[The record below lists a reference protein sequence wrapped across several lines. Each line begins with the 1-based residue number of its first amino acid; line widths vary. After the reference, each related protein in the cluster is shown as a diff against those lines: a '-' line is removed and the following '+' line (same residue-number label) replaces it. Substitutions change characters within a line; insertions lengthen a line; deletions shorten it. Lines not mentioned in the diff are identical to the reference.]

1 MSDEKPKRRQFL
13 EGDVLDAFDGGNI
26 ARSSPTSIVVVAG
39 PARCGKT
46 TLVGGLYELFH
57 RGPFGGY
64 LFAGSRTLP
73 GFEQRCHLARIA
85 SGRDTPDTE
94 RTARSEGK
102 DLLHLRLAEEKSGEF
117 RNVLFSDIY
126 GEAFRR
132 AADVAEDCQKFT
144 VLKRACHVAVL
155 VDGEKVAD
163 RAARQSAFASADS
176 LIGQC
181 LDCGMFNAESSVQ
194 VVITKWDVLAGN
206 VGDESFADGKL
217 RWLDSRYAQRVG
229 RLTSH
234 KVSIRPPGGVAIEPG
249 HGMADL
255 ITMWAQVRW
264 PRLPSPGPRPRPYYF
279 TEFDRSAAPLREGE
293 LGGQPGG

>member
-1 MSDEKPKRRQFL
+1 MAEEKRMMRRFL
-13 EGDVLDAFDGGNI
+13 EGDVLNAADGGKI
-26 ARSSPTSIVVVAG
+26 TKGSPTSIVTVAG

-57 RGPFGGY
+57 RGPFGGF
-64 LFAGSRTLP
+64 LFAGSQTLP

-102 DLLHLRLAEEKSGEF
+102 DLLHLRLAEEDGGAF
-117 RNVLFSDIY
+117 CNILFSDIY

-132 AADVAEDCQKFT
+132 AADVAEECQKFT

-155 VDGEKVAD
+155 VDGEKVSI
-163 RAARQSAFASADS
+163 RSERQSTFTSADS

-181 LDCGMFNAESSVQ
+181 LDCKMFNNESSVQ
-194 VVITKWDVLAGN
+194 VVVTKWDMLAGN
-206 VGDESFADGKL
+206 AGNESFVENKIK
-217 RWLDSRYAQRVG
+217 WLENRYSSRVG
-229 RLTSH
+229 KLTSH
-234 KVSIRPPGGVAIEPG
+234 KVSIRPRTGGVISPG

-255 ITMWAQVRW
+255 LAIWTRVRW
-264 PRLPSPGPRPRPYYF
+264 PGRLAPCAQPSHHYC
-279 TEFDRSAAPLREGE
+279 TEFDRSAAPLRGTA
-293 LGGQPGG
+293 LGGRIGG

>member
-1 MSDEKPKRRQFL
+1 MPEDKPKRRRFL
-13 EGDVLDAFDGGNI
+13 EGDVLNAFDGGNI
-26 ARSSPTSIVVVAG
+26 ARGSLTSIVVVAG

-85 SGRDTPDTE
+85 SGLETPDTE
-94 RTARSEGK
+94 RTMRSEGK
-102 DLLHLRLAEEKSGEF
+102 DLLHLRLAEREGGEF
-117 RNVLFSDIY
+117 RNILFSDIY

-155 VDGEKVAD
+155 VDGAKVAD
-163 RAARQSAFASADS
+163 RAERQAAFASADS
-176 LIGQC
+176 LVGQC
-181 LDCGMFNAESSVQ
+181 LDCGMFNGESSVQ
-194 VVITKWDVLAGN
+194 VVVTKWDLLAGN
-206 VGDESFADGKL
+206 AGNEKFVDGKFD
-217 RWLDSRYAQRVG
+217 WLNGRYASQVG
-229 RLTSH
+229 RLSAH
-234 KVSIRPPGGVAIEPG
+234 KVSIRPAGGGAIKPG

-255 ITMWAQVRW
+255 LSIWAQLRW
-264 PRLPSPGPRPRPYYF
+264 PRLPAPKPRTGPYF
-279 TEFDRSAAPLREGE
+279 TEFDRSAALRAGG